1 MLVSGSL
8 SSWTACLGLLSALSA
23 TFAPAVAVKE
33 HDWKKCHQSGFC
45 ARNRAFADHA
55 LTATS
60 WESPYNIL
68 ADAGSFKDGQ
78 YQGVILK
85 TINDAGETVR
95 LPITIS
101 FLKSGTARVTVD
113 EEKRQKGEIELRHD
127 SKARKERYNEAE
139 KWVIVGGLALD
150 KNAKVAHQDKNQLT
164 VKFGP
169 FSTFEAVINFS
180 PFSIDFKRDG
190 ETHIKLNDQ
199 GLLNIEHWRP
209 KVDKPAEPEK
219 EDDGNDTPDEEG
231 KEEQTEKKEEP
242 KKEDESTW
250 WEESFGGNT
259 DTKPRGP
266 ESVALD
272 ISFIGYE
279 HVFGIPSHAGPMAL
293 KQTRGGEG
301 NYEEPYRMYNA
312 DVFEYI
318 LDSPMT
324 LYGSIPFMQ
333 AHRKESSVGVFWL
346 NAAETWVDITKGKDS
361 KNPKALGVESK
372 TSTRTHWMSESGLLD
387 VFVFLGPTPG
397 DLLSKYTELTGTTA
411 MPQEFAIAYHQCRWN
426 YISEDDVKEVDAKMD
441 KFKMPYDVIWLDI
454 EFSDDKKYFAW
465 DKHSFPTPLE
475 MGKHLASRGRKLVTI
490 NDPHI
495 KNVADYPVVQE
506 LKDKDLGVHN
516 KDGKLFEG
524 WCWPGS
530 SHWIDGFNPAAREW
544 WVSLFKYDKWKGSME
559 NTFLWNDMNEPSVFN
574 GPETTMPK
582 DNLHFGNW
590 EHRDVHN
597 LYGLTFHSATFEA
610 LKSRK
615 PGELRRPFVLTRA
628 FFSGSQRAAAMW
640 TGDNQADW
648 GHLASSI
655 PMVLN
660 QGISGFPFAGA
671 DVGGFFGNP
680 DKDLLTR
687 WYQAGAFS
695 PFFRAHAHIDSR
707 RREPYLHGEPY
718 TTIISAALRL
728 RYSLLPAWYT
738 AFRHAHL
745 NGAPILKPMFYT
757 HWSEEAGLTI
767 DDQFFLGTTGLLV
780 KPVTQKDQTTQTI
793 WIPDD
798 EAYYDYFTYE
808 RIPTVKGKNVTVD
821 APLEKIPVLMR
832 GSHIFPRRDIP
843 RRSSA
848 LMKWDD
854 YTLVVAT
861 SAKADEPADGDL
873 YVDDGDSYDYQQGQY
888 IHRRFTFD
896 PAEGTLTS
904 ADFEGRNVAS
914 IKEGEWLKK
923 MHQVGVDKVIIVG
936 APASWAGKTTA
947 KVQSEGRE
955 WEVKVEFTPAEKG
968 KAAFAVVRK
977 LGVKIGADWK
987 VVF

>member
-1 MLVSGSL
+1 
-8 SSWTACLGLLSALSA
+8 
-23 TFAPAVAVKE
+23 VAVKE

-55 LTATS
+55 LAATS

-209 KVDKPAEPEK
+209 KVDKPAVPEK

-372 TSTRTHWMSESGLLD
+372 TSTRTHWMSALQ
-387 VFVFLGPTPG
+387 VH
-397 DLLSKYTELTGTTA
+397 GTYRHDGHA
-411 MPQEFAIAYHQCRWN
+411 AGIRYRLPP
-426 YISEDDVKEVDAKMD
+426 V
-441 KFKMPYDVIWLDI
+441 
-454 EFSDDKKYFAW
+454 
-465 DKHSFPTPLE
+465 PLE
-475 MGKHLASRGRKLVTI
+475 LHLRGRCQGGRCQDGQVQDALRRHLA
-490 NDPHI
+490 
-495 KNVADYPVVQE
+495 
-506 LKDKDLGVHN
+506 
-516 KDGKLFEG
+516 
-524 WCWPGS
+524 
-530 SHWIDGFNPAAREW
+530 
-544 WVSLFKYDKWKGSME
+544 
-559 NTFLWNDMNEPSVFN
+559 
-574 GPETTMPK
+574 
-582 DNLHFGNW
+582 
-590 EHRDVHN
+590 
-597 LYGLTFHSATFEA
+597 
-610 LKSRK
+610 
-615 PGELRRPFVLTRA
+615 
-628 FFSGSQRAAAMW
+628 
-640 TGDNQADW
+640 
-648 GHLASSI
+648 
-655 PMVLN
+655 
-660 QGISGFPFAGA
+660 
-671 DVGGFFGNP
+671 
-680 DKDLLTR
+680 
-687 WYQAGAFS
+687 
-695 PFFRAHAHIDSR
+695 
-707 RREPYLHGEPY
+707 
-718 TTIISAALRL
+718 
-728 RYSLLPAWYT
+728 
-738 AFRHAHL
+738 RH
-745 NGAPILKPMFYT
+745 
-757 HWSEEAGLTI
+757 
-767 DDQFFLGTTGLLV
+767 
-780 KPVTQKDQTTQTI
+780 
-793 WIPDD
+793 
-798 EAYYDYFTYE
+798 
-808 RIPTVKGKNVTVD
+808 
-821 APLEKIPVLMR
+821 
-832 GSHIFPRRDIP
+832 
-843 RRSSA
+843 
-848 LMKWDD
+848 
-854 YTLVVAT
+854 
-861 SAKADEPADGDL
+861 
-873 YVDDGDSYDYQQGQY
+873 
-888 IHRRFTFD
+888 
-896 PAEGTLTS
+896 
-904 ADFEGRNVAS
+904 
-914 IKEGEWLKK
+914 
-923 MHQVGVDKVIIVG
+923 
-936 APASWAGKTTA
+936 
-947 KVQSEGRE
+947 
-955 WEVKVEFTPAEKG
+955 
-968 KAAFAVVRK
+968 
-977 LGVKIGADWK
+977 
-987 VVF
+987 